1 MTNISL
7 CLQARYGSDPF
18 LHKHLYTCPTILKKS
33 FDSLTIFETQRNAE
47 INACFGS
54 YLSPTSYPK
63 RCDIEIK
70 QGYRISF
77 IAMKPLIRHRKLH
90 NRTLV
95 PILSLNKWDNGTKYI
110 AKVVDGNDCKK
121 LGGEY
126 EVLQFYGKKN
136 EKPTFYFDYPLLTN
150 CNTIQVFPDRYPF
163 TKFLFT
169 TNKNE
174 NNETQMCFFI
184 MQFLVNTISM
194 IKFGT
199 RFDKYSNFIND
210 NNYQL
215 ITSLDRDEFMVNHDN
230 DSSHVR
236 TGIPNDDEKVIISN
250 TNDSNIDDRLQ
261 HTSEQTD
268 LEIVDKINTHIINIY
283 VTVNRRKKKKLV
295 TSRYIHAAYI

>member
-1 MTNISL
+1 MEESQQKNSFKEVKNIRSSMKLSKMRCLVVLLIPTIIIWNVYLAYTYSGLKFMNQMTNISL

-150 CNTIQVFPDRYPF
+150 CNTIQVFPDRYTTPNILPD
-163 TKFLFT
+163 FLT
-169 TNKNE
+169 P
-174 NNETQMCFFI
+174 
-184 MQFLVNTISM
+184 L
-194 IKFGT
+194 
-199 RFDKYSNFIND
+199 
-210 NNYQL
+210 
-215 ITSLDRDEFMVNHDN
+215 
-230 DSSHVR
+230 
-236 TGIPNDDEKVIISN
+236 
-250 TNDSNIDDRLQ
+250 
-261 HTSEQTD
+261 
-268 LEIVDKINTHIINIY
+268 
-283 VTVNRRKKKKLV
+283 
-295 TSRYIHAAYI
+295 